1 MRQLASTRAGDWR
14 RHLRRS
20 IGWMLLVK
28 LIALMALWTFFFSP
42 AQRMHVTP
50 DRVDSQLVIEVASE
64 NPHD

>member
-1 MRQLASTRAGDWR
+1 MRQLAYTRAGDWR
-14 RHLRRS
+14 RRLRRS

-28 LIALMALWTFFFSP
+28 LIALMTLWAFFFSP

-50 DRVDSQLVIEVASE
+50 NRVDSQLVIEVAPE